1 MEFFDCPDDFDDYW
15 NHVLVRLKKVP
26 LNAKELL
33 NPLHSNEFCNCY
45 EVFFLSFDSYK
56 LFGYLSIPYGEG
68 PFPAIFSGSS
78 YRSAVEPLFQGEAKE
93 KRGRFII
100 FSAASRGQRNA
111 DSPFVAK
118 YPGLFTEGID
128 SPYTYVYRK
137 IIGDWLRG
145 IQYLVARP
153 EVDRKRIIVTKQN
166 SLPIIAASLCP
177 DITHVIAK
185 PGSFA
190 GINDK
195 NTEELNDY
203 LRMYPKKYK
212 CVLNT
217 LSYFNLNNFCKGLS
231 ARTLLWGAADV
242 LKNLASKISGKTDIQ
257 QSEQSQFKDG
267 LFEEEWIAH
276 NLGFS
281 EPIIPACWRK

>member
-1 MEFFDCPDDFDDYW
+1 MTTPKMDWDLETKNNIPETDS
-15 NHVLVRLKKVP
+15 N
-26 LNAKELL
+26 LL
-33 NPLHSNEFCNCY
+33 EQ
-45 EVFFLSFDSYK
+45 
-56 LFGYLSIPYGEG
+56 I
-68 PFPAIFSGSS
+68 
-78 YRSAVEPLFQGEAKE
+78 
-93 KRGRFII
+93 
-100 FSAASRGQRNA
+100 
-111 DSPFVAK
+111 
-118 YPGLFTEGID
+118 
-128 SPYTYVYRK
+128 
-137 IIGDWLRG
+137 
-145 IQYLVARP
+145 
-153 EVDRKRIIVTKQN
+153 
-166 SLPIIAASLCP
+166 
-177 DITHVIAK
+177 
-185 PGSFA
+185 
-190 GINDK
+190 K